1 MSSIIIWNSCGIGGR
16 DKKSCARSLVR
27 KFNLDILGIL
37 ETKLENID
45 DCTINSIW
53 GRHSRDWFAVPSL
66 GLSGGILCIWNTTS
80 FCVSNCSVAMNG
92 RILNIEGVLSRYN
105 LECMVSLVYAP
116 NDGLLKKEVWDYLVS
131 FTNSIS
137 KPWCLAGDFNET
149 LSPSDRKGSSKISS
163 SMLSFKMCVDSCGL
177 IELPLNGKKFTWSR
191 GNAAS
196 RIDRMFV
203 TGDWLQHLPSSTLYG
218 LPKNFSDHR
227 PLHMLVDSTNWG
239 PKPVRMMNCWWLNS
253 EFVKMVQLYWNTA
266 SNSSSGKRSMAVA
279 LKLLK
284 DRCKN
289 WSRDVVGNTSSKISS
304 LEIEADILDSQRESR
319 DLSADELRR
328 SNIISANLRTL
339 YRMQESAWHQKSR
352 VQWCKLGDR
361 NTRFFHLSATTRQ
374 KKNQIFSLDVDGA
387 TLTKPGDVKMVV
399 FNFFSKLY
407 SFTDRPRA
415 SCNNL
420 NFLKL
425 QPSSSTALELPFSAD
440 EVKTAVWDCEGNKA
454 PGPDGINFFFIKKS
468 WNIIGGDIV
477 QMVDEFYRTNILPP
491 GINSSF
497 VTLIPKVKGA
507 NKLQDFRP
515 ISLVGSLYK
524 IISKLL
530 ASRVK
535 RVLPEVIS
543 DHQNAFI
550 KGRQILDSVLIAN
563 EAINFMKKEK
573 GKGYLF
579 KLDFHKAF
587 DSVLWDYVNEVMAS
601 MGFGS
606 RWRGWIMQCISTA
619 KMSVLVNGSPTK
631 EFSLEKGL
639 RQGDPLSPFLFNIA
653 VQGLSCM
660 LQRGCD
666 LGLIEGVSIGQA
678 GFHLSHLQFADDT
691 LIFSSAS
698 LESMQNVKRILL
710 CFELMSGLKVNFSKS
725 SIFGVGIEDHVCDFT
740 AQTLR
745 CKQGHLPFK
754 YLGLPIGAN
763 SCRLLMWNPII
774 QNISSRL
781 VAWKGKLLSIG
792 GRLCLIKSVLSNLPI
807 YFLSL
812 FPMPVAVS
820 TAIEKKFRCFLWSG
834 KEEGKSICNVGWPT
848 VSMPK
853 SAGGLGIGSLQN
865 KNKALLFKWLW
876 RYGSEESSMWKDVIT
891 SIYNPKYHSLIPQDH
906 ITGAGSTW
914 SRLVNY
920 CGKDSR
926 LRNIVTNNTVM
937 LVGNGKWIKFW
948 LDDWTGNGRLAEKF
962 PTLFQLSNDKDASLE
977 KMGMWDGHAWCW
989 VFSWIRDLRGRN
1001 TGLLTQMYAI
1011 LSRMQLDKEAED
1023 RLVWK
1028 ANNTGRYSVKSLCG
1042 LLSPSS
1048 PLNTVFSFKG
1058 IWRGLVPPKVE
1069 VFCWM
1074 AIINKINTRS
1084 MLVKRG
1090 ILDISAAICPICLAE
1105 EEMVDHLFIHCYKH
1119 WLIWSKIINWWGL
1132 AWCCPRN
1139 LANLFSQWDS
1149 LVYGKFQ
1156 KKVWVMLFFSA
1167 TWSMW
1172 LLRNDVIFKQKI
1184 PDYDTLFFLIVTR
1197 LCLWLKAIEPDFP
1210 YSSSDLLRSAEGLV
1224 RWTNSQ
1230 KLRIGIM
1237 WSPPMTNRFKWNVD
1251 GSSIGK
1257 PGPSGIGGVLRNH
1270 HGILLGIFSMP
1281 IGILDSNVAEL
1292 RAVVKAIE
1300 LSASNCFLHHKH
1312 IIIESDSANV
1322 ISWMN
1327 NSYNRPWIHHKLF
1340 SSAQRLASC
1349 FDSITYSHSYRES
1362 NHMADHLAKQGV
1374 HRISDFVAW
1383 L

>member
-1 MSSIIIWNSCGIGGR
+1 
-16 DKKSCARSLVR
+16 
-27 KFNLDILGIL
+27 
-37 ETKLENID
+37 
-45 DCTINSIW
+45 
-53 GRHSRDWFAVPSL
+53 
-66 GLSGGILCIWNTTS
+66 
-80 FCVSNCSVAMNG
+80 
-92 RILNIEGVLSRYN
+92 
-105 LECMVSLVYAP
+105 
-116 NDGLLKKEVWDYLVS
+116 
-131 FTNSIS
+131 
-137 KPWCLAGDFNET
+137 
-149 LSPSDRKGSSKISS
+149 
-163 SMLSFKMCVDSCGL
+163 
-177 IELPLNGKKFTWSR
+177 
-191 GNAAS
+191 
-196 RIDRMFV
+196 
-203 TGDWLQHLPSSTLYG
+203 
-218 LPKNFSDHR
+218 
-227 PLHMLVDSTNWG
+227 MLVDSTNWG

-284 DRCKN
+284 DRCKK
-289 WSRDVVGNTSSKISS
+289 WSRHVVGNTSSKIST
-304 LEIEADILDSQRESR
+304 LEIEADVLDSQRESR
-319 DLSADELRR
+319 DLSADELFR
-328 SNIISANLRTL
+328 SNIISDSLRTL

-374 KKNQIFSLDVDGA
+374 KKNQIFSLDVEGA
-387 TLTKPGDVKMVV
+387 TLTKPGDVKMAV

-563 EAINFMKKEK
+563 EAINFMKKKK

-606 RWRGWIMQCISTA
+606 RWRGWIMQCISTT

-653 VQGLSCM
+653 VQGLSCI

-678 GFHLSHLQFADDT
+678 GFHLSYLQFADDT

-725 SIFGVGIEDHVCDFT
+725 SIFGVGIEDQCDYT

-763 SCRLLMWNPII
+763 SCRLMMWNPII

-781 VAWKGKLLSIG
+781 AAWKGKLLSIG

-820 TAIEKKFRCFLWSG
+820 TTIEKKFRCFLWSG

-937 LVGNGKWIKFW
+937 LVGNGKRIKFW
-948 LDDWTGNGRLAEKF
+948 LDDWTDNGRLAEKF

-1074 AIINKINTRS
+1074 AIINKIKTRS

-1090 ILDISAAICPICLAE
+1090 ILDISDAICPICMAE

-1119 WLIWSKIINWWGL
+1119 WLIWSKIIHWWGL

-1139 LANLFSQWDS
+1139 LANLFS
-1149 LVYGKFQ
+1149 
-1156 KKVWVMLFFSA
+1156 
-1167 TWSMW
+1167 
-1172 LLRNDVIFKQKI
+1172 
-1184 PDYDTLFFLIVTR
+1184 
-1197 LCLWLKAIEPDFP
+1197 
-1210 YSSSDLLRSAEGLV
+1210 
-1224 RWTNSQ
+1224 
-1230 KLRIGIM
+1230 
-1237 WSPPMTNRFKWNVD
+1237 
-1251 GSSIGK
+1251 
-1257 PGPSGIGGVLRNH
+1257 
-1270 HGILLGIFSMP
+1270 
-1281 IGILDSNVAEL
+1281 
-1292 RAVVKAIE
+1292 
-1300 LSASNCFLHHKH
+1300 
-1312 IIIESDSANV
+1312 
-1322 ISWMN
+1322 
-1327 NSYNRPWIHHKLF
+1327 
-1340 SSAQRLASC
+1340 
-1349 FDSITYSHSYRES
+1349 
-1362 NHMADHLAKQGV
+1362 
-1374 HRISDFVAW
+1374 
-1383 L
+1383 